1 MRARLVG
8 MVVAGSMA
16 ALLAFALP
24 LAVTVK
30 LLVESRLYAEA
41 ELRSGVVAAVL
52 DEVGDLVAARD
63 ALERVGS
70 ADEVE
75 DLPIAIVFD
84 DGRVGGLPIDD
95 RSRDRALAAVAA
107 SAGDTARVRVD
118 DDVLVATRFG
128 PAPSGP
134 GSGVVIATVP
144 DQLVTRDLDVWWWT
158 IGGVAVALFVVFVV
172 LADRLARSIVGPVA
186 AIVTTSEDLR
196 RGRLDARVVPR
207 GPPELRRLGYV
218 FNLLAERIGDL
229 VRLERDRVSDLSH
242 RLRTPVTALHLDAE
256 ALGDDAERAHLLG
269 RVERLER
276 EITEVLAEARR
287 VADPGEERAD
297 LLAVCADRAAF
308 WAPLFEDQHRR
319 FTFGSGRATPARVA
333 LAPRDATALVDELL
347 GNAVT
352 HTPPGAPVHLA
363 VHVEPED
370 VAVIEV
376 QDGGPGFPEGFA
388 IGRGR
393 SGDGSSG
400 LGLDIVRR
408 TAEEAGGEVTVAR
421 GPLGGAV
428 VRVRLPTDGLGPP
441 GPSAPSARLPVDG

>member
-1 MRARLVG
+1 
-8 MVVAGSMA
+8 MVVAGSLA

-24 LAVTVK
+24 LAVTAK
-30 LLVESRLYAEA
+30 LLVESRLYADA

-63 ALERVGS
+63 ALDRIGEV
-70 ADEVE
+70 DEVDE
-75 DLPIAIVFD
+75 LPITIAFD
-84 DGRVGGLPIDD
+84 DGRVAGIPIDQ
-95 RSRDRALAAVAA
+95 RSRERALAAVTADD
-107 SAGDTARVRVD
+107 GDSARVRVD
-118 DDVLVATRFG
+118 DDVLVVTRFG
-128 PAPSGP
+128 ATASGP
-134 GSGVVIATVP
+134 GAGVVIATVP

-172 LADRLARSIVGPVA
+172 LADRLGRSIVGPVA
-186 AIVTTSEDLR
+186 AMVATSEDLR
-196 RGRLDARVVPR
+196 RGRLDARVVPG

-229 VRLERDRVSDLSH
+229 VRLERERVSDLSH

-256 ALGDDAERAHLLG
+256 ALGDEAERAHLLG

-287 VADPGEERAD
+287 ATDPDEERTD
-297 LLAVCADRAAF
+297 LVAVCAERAAF
-308 WAPLFEDQHRR
+308 WAPLLEDQHRR
-319 FTFGSGRATPARVA
+319 FTLGGGRATPARVA
-333 LAPRDATALVDELL
+333 LTPREATALVDELL
-347 GNAVT
+347 GNAVA
-352 HTPPGAPVHLA
+352 HTPPGAPVHLE
-363 VHVEPED
+363 VQTGPEHV
-370 VAVIEV
+370 AAIEV

-393 SGDGSSG
+393 SGGGSSG

-408 TAEEAGGEVTVAR
+408 TAEGAGGDVTVAR

-428 VRVRLPTDGLGPP
+428 VRVTLPIDGEGRHH
-441 GPSAPSARLPVDG
+441 PS